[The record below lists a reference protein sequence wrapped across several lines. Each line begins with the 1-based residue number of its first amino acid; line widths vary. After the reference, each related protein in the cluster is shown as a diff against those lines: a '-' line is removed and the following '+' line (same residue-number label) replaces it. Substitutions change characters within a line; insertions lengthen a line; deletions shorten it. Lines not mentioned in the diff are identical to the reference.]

1 MLNRLECH
9 EFPLELMRKLTA
21 DVDEED
27 AVWCGW
33 FAGEPADEE
42 ENELE
47 KVDDDPAVSDRDLW
61 ASPSALPFRLSTLC
75 CLPLSPV

>member
-9 EFPLELMRKLTA
+9 EFPLELMRKLTV
-21 DVDEED
+21 DEDEED

-33 FAGEPADEE
+33 FAGKPAGEE

-47 KVDDDPAVSDRDLW
+47 KEADDPAERDL
-61 ASPSALPFRLSTLC
+61 
-75 CLPLSPV
+75 